1 MNKYVTNLTLPN
13 GTNVLIKDSECRTNL
28 SNEINRATKKETGL
42 QQNINAEASA
52 REQADKTLQ
61 TKIKAVET
69 VSNENSS
76 EIATIH
82 NDITTIE
89 NKNTEQDNELSTLRT
104 MLSSPYN
111 FKGDVANISAL
122 PASGEVNDTYYVQDV
137 KYKVT
142 WTGSAWVQSSMSEAD
157 YQTELG
163 DIKSDLAKHGLKLE
177 ITDALLTNSG
187 YITLDGNV
195 HDGAGIWFYSDP
207 IDVRN
212 YNNLDCSLYG
222 FNISGTVVLNV
233 FCKKENGAISYK
245 LYKEDNGEGVIT
257 RSFSLD
263 DVDEIIICSQKSNC
277 NVIAYT
283 TLEDYG
289 IKSIGAI
296 SNDIVKNCI
305 PLLNDQNGFIS
316 SNGTI
321 QDVPNSYWRYTD
333 YIDVKNYNRLY
344 CKLYSMN
351 VTCYFVGYDKNKEI
365 ISKFT
370 GTSDSTEVIEN
381 TIDIS
386 NISYIRLCSFTAD
399 GGEIN
404 AILYNISNKNVMN
417 EWNHVVNKPYNF
429 NGKKALFF
437 GDSITKGFTRFDHIT
452 ENGFPKVFS
461 NSVGMDYVNY
471 GVGGYCMADLY
482 LKMLQISNSEYNS
495 SNFVFIADGV
505 NDWQTGVPLETFKN
519 NVISVCKFL
528 KNYNLEVI
536 FITPINNCG
545 WEPVSTTVAT
555 LDEYRNIINEIALS
569 YEYSVLQGNK
579 FTFPNRNSDPSLIS
593 DLYGD
598 KLHLT
603 EKGYRLYAK
612 NLKTILC

>member
-28 SNEINRATKKETGL
+28 SNEINRATKKETEL
-42 QQNINAEASA
+42 QQNINGEASA